1 MNINNNNNSNNNN
14 ATYFESFGVP
24 KEIKYFIGN
33 EDIITNIFS
42 IQTYDSIMCGYFFI
56 RFRFNLLRK
65 GTSLLDYTNLF
76 SSNDYEKNDKI
87 ILNYL

>member
-1 MNINNNNNSNNNN
+1 MSINNNNNDNNV
-14 ATYFESFGVP
+14 TYFESCGVP
-24 KEIKYFIGN
+24 KEINYFIGN

-56 RFRFNLLRK
+56 RFRFIFLRK
-65 GTSLLDYTNLF
+65 GIGLLDYTNLF

-87 ILNYL
+87 ILKYFQ